1 MDVTRYYTKI
11 YVIKMCQIDIGVYIN
26 IHRFSSLT
34 TSLLSWLKCNI
45 LFYRTLL
52 K

>member
-11 YVIKMCQIDIGVYIN
+11 YVIKMCQIGIGVYIKYT
-26 IHRFSSLT
+26 FSSLT